1 MTRSLFLRAP
11 AKVNLYLAVVGKR
24 PDGYHNLCTLFQRI
38 RLCDEIRIT
47 PADGKTS
54 LLAVTGIA
62 VPCDERNLIVRA
74 YRLLRA
80 ASPKTPLVS
89 IQLKKNIPVAAGLGG
104 GSSDAGTFLIGMNQ
118 GYHLGLSRKTILNLA
133 AQLGAD
139 VPFFAS
145 GMSNALGLERG
156 DLLEPRALKLKLWFV
171 IVSFPKGLSTK
182 EIYGRYR
189 WLNLR
194 ASNLTK
200 AKHDVTILCNYL
212 RRKDLSHVG
221 ALLKNDLMP
230 VCFELK
236 PAVKRV
242 LNFMRQLGAVNV
254 SMTGSGP
261 TCYAVFRDRF
271 SADKLAQALR
281 RRFEVSTIVTDS
293 F

>member
-1 MTRSLFLRAP
+1 MKRSLFLRAP

-38 RLCDEIRIT
+38 RLCDEIRIK
-47 PADGKTS
+47 PSDGKS
-54 LLAVTGIA
+54 PLLTVSGIS
-62 VPCDERNLIVRA
+62 VPSDERNLIVRA

-80 ASPKTPLVS
+80 ASSDTPLIS

-104 GSSDAGTFLIGMNQ
+104 GSSDAGTFLVGMNQ
-118 GYHLGLSRKTILNLA
+118 GYHLGLTRKTIWNLA

-145 GMSNALGLERG
+145 SMPTALGLERG
-156 DLLEPRALKLKLWFV
+156 DLLEVQAVKLKLWFV

-182 EIYGRYR
+182 EIYDRYR
-189 WLNLR
+189 QLNLR

-242 LNFMRQLGAVNV
+242 LNFMRQFGAENV
-254 SMTGSGP
+254 SMSGSGP
-261 TCYAVFRDRF
+261 TCFAVFRDRF
-271 SADKLAQALR
+271 SAYRLAQVMR
-281 RRFEVSTIVTDS
+281 RRFKLNAMVADS